1 MSKYYKVLNGSK
13 ACSGGSFK
21 YSLPALVNGKWQAGE
36 WHKHTGELSLCY
48 SGFHVTQKP
57 YDWVSDKGYDVY
69 ECAISDNCTWYDKES
84 EKLACSKIRLL
95 RKLSEA
101 ELFKHNI
108 IVSGEHTITNGKY
121 KVFGNSTVYAY
132 NNSTV
137 RAYDNS
143 VVTAYNNSTVTACG
157 NSVVTAYGNSIITAC
172 GNSVVTAYDNS
183 IVTAWGN
190 SIITAHDNST
200 VTAWDNSTVNI
211 YSITVKATVNDQ
223 AVGINRVTGKV
234 FNKNGKNISL

>member
-13 ACSGGSFK
+13 ACSGGSFE
-21 YSLPALVNGKWQAGE
+21 YSLPALVNGEWQAGE
-36 WHKHTGELSLCY
+36 WHEHTGELVQCK

-57 YDWVSDKGYDVY
+57 FDWVSGRGYDVY
-69 ECAISDNCTWYDKES
+69 ECEIAGECTEYDEVS

-95 RKLSEA
+95 RKLSKA

-108 IVSGEHTITNGKY
+108 IVSGGHTVTNGKY
-121 KVFGNSTVYAY
+121 KVFGNSTVYAH
-132 NNSTV
+132 
-137 RAYDNS
+137 
-143 VVTAYNNSTVTACG
+143 
-157 NSVVTAYGNSIITAC
+157 GNSIITAYD
-172 GNSVVTAYDNS
+172 NATVTAYDNS

-190 SIITAHDNST
+190 SIVTAYDNSVVTAWVNATVTAWGNATVTAHDNST

-234 FNKNGKNISL
+234 FNKNREMKN